1 MLYFYVYFPFINIL
15 ERFEAEHH
23 FRALGDLP
31 GVEFYMV
38 CDVILLL
45 CCYALL
51 INVAKVHKRQNPEQ
65 LQNGLSAQICIICAS
80 VVYDH
85 SNREKD

>member
-1 MLYFYVYFPFINIL
+1 MIALRLHLFPFINIFDS
-15 ERFEAEHH
+15 FEAEHH

-38 CDVILLL
+38 RDILL

-51 INVAKVHKRQNPEQ
+51 ENVDEVHKRQNP
-65 LQNGLSAQICIICAS
+65 
-80 VVYDH
+80 
-85 SNREKD
+85 

>member
-1 MLYFYVYFPFINIL
+1 VKEHVYKIRQDLYRTLSKIKIYV
-15 ERFEAEHH
+15 ERNLGFEAEHH

-38 CDVILLL
+38 RDILL

-51 INVAKVHKRQNPEQ
+51 ENVDEVHKRQNPEQ
-65 LQNGLSAQICIICAS
+65 FQ
-80 VVYDH
+80 
-85 SNREKD
+85 